1 MARLGSTGLDVFP
14 LCLGGNVFGWTT
26 DDEQSFAVLDAYV
39 AAGGNFID
47 SADSYSAFAPGN
59 VGGESEAVIGKWLSS
74 RGNRGQVIVATKVGK
89 KPDRQL
95 LAPDN
100 IRAAVDESL
109 ARLQTDYIDLY
120 YAHLDD
126 PDTPLE
132 DTLATFDELVREGK
146 VRHIGASNYEAPR
159 LAEALAVSDREG
171 LARYAVVQPHYSLVA
186 RSEYEGELQDLC
198 LSEGLA
204 VIPYWGLAKGFLT
217 GKYRP
222 GGDQVRSPRAGQAG
236 VYLEDERNVELLDVL
251 DEVAAAHGASSAAVA
266 LAWLTAQPGVVSALA
281 SATSPA
287 QLAESLA
294 MVELTLTDAELE
306 RLADASAQ
314 TAPAS

>member
-1 MARLGSTGLDVFP
+1 MAQLGATGLDVFP
-14 LCLGGNVFGWTT
+14 LCLGGNVFGWTA
-26 DDEQSFAVLDAYV
+26 DEDASFAVLDAYV

-47 SADSYSAFAPGN
+47 SADSYSAFVPGH
-59 VGGESEAVIGKWLSS
+59 VGGESEAVLGKWLAS
-74 RGNRGQVIVATKVGK
+74 RGERERLIVATKVGK
-89 KPDRQL
+89 KPDHML

-100 IRAAVDESL
+100 IRSAVDDSL
-109 ARLQTDYIDLY
+109 ERLQTDYIDLY

-132 DTLATFDELVREGK
+132 DTLAVFDELVREGK

-171 LARYAVVQPHYSLVA
+171 LARYAVVQPEYSLVA
-186 RSEYEGELQDLC
+186 RGEYEGELQDLC
-198 LSEGLA
+198 VRENLA
-204 VIPYWGLAKGFLT
+204 VVPFWGLARGFLT

-222 GGDQVRSPRAGQAG
+222 GGPDIDSPRAGAAG
-236 VYLEDERNVELLDVL
+236 SYLEDARNVELLEAL
-251 DEVAAAHGASSAAVA
+251 DEIAAAHDTTVAAVS

-281 SATSPA
+281 SARSPE
-287 QLAESLA
+287 QLAASLPMA
-294 MVELTLTDAELE
+294 GLTLGEAEVE
-306 RLADASAQ
+306 RLAEASAQ

>member
-1 MARLGSTGLDVFP
+1 VAQLGSTGLDVFP

-26 DDEQSFAVLDAYV
+26 DDEQSFAVIDAYV

-74 RGNRGQVIVATKVGK
+74 RGNRDQVIVATKVGK

-204 VIPYWGLAKGFLT
+204 VVPYWGLAKGFLT

-222 GGDQVRSPRAGQAG
+222 GGDRVQSPRAGQAG

-294 MVELTLTDAELE
+294 MAELTLTDAELE

>member
-1 MARLGSTGLDVFP
+1 VAQLGSTGLDVFP

-26 DDEQSFAVLDAYV
+26 DDEQSFAVIDAYV

-74 RGNRGQVIVATKVGK
+74 RGNRDQVIVATKVGK

-171 LARYAVVQPHYSLVA
+171 LAHYAVVQPHYSLVA

-204 VIPYWGLAKGFLT
+204 VVPYWGLAKGFLT

-222 GGDQVRSPRAGQAG
+222 GGDRVQSPRAGQAG
-236 VYLEDERNVELLDVL
+236 VYLEDERNVELLGVL
-251 DEVAAAHGASSAAVA
+251 DEVAAAHGVTLAAVS

-287 QLAESLA
+287 QLAESLV
-294 MVELTLTDAELE
+294 MTEVTLTDAELE